1 MAEIAS
7 QGRVGEQGGGEAV
20 VFDTSQFFQNVYSM
34 QKDLYAR
41 QEQKKKE
48 IDQQNATWN
57 AYLDDMPDV
66 WQSDYEYV
74 NKALNEYN
82 DYIIDLK
89 TQGLDPEALDPTIMK
104 KIKELQNKVAKES
117 SRAKDNEMYSNQS
130 FQLLN
135 GDKANKYNKDYATKW
150 LQDYGD
156 PNKTPEQRAKMRIE
170 SNPFKLNYDINE
182 FVKDTMPEDSLKDN
196 GRVETIFVDKDAH
209 KAVIFENI
217 TQTETGAEIYESLKK
232 PNETPDEFAERMSE
246 LGQKIKPPR
255 TKVQPAPQPR
265 ETKGDK
271 FKGGYGTGNWNDKLS
286 VSSQVN
292 PSFKPGVAA
301 NTLYVT
307 RTGTNDNV
315 PPIQMADAT
324 GQTVNFQP
332 ISYHLRDDGAISV
345 LGEVITGTGQDQVR
359 TQTWMDYDA
368 NKAAF
373 QSQLMGMD
381 LRQEFN
387 ARNGGTTGAAKGSTS
402 GGKTIKRSDIAAKA
416 KASGYSQ
423 AEYEKLLTQKGV
435 KIVD

>member
-20 VFDTSQFFQNVYSM
+20 VFDTSQFFQNVYGM

-41 QEQKKKE
+41 QEKKKQE
-48 IDQQNATWN
+48 IKRQQATWN

-82 DYIIDLK
+82 DYIVDLK

-104 KIKELQNKVAKES
+104 KIKDLQNKVAKET

-130 FQLLN
+130 FQILN
-135 GDKANKYNKDYATKW
+135 NDKTNKYNKDYATQW
-150 LQDYGD
+150 LKDYSD

-170 SNPFKLNYDINE
+170 SNPFKLNYNLIE
-182 FVKDTMPEDSLKDN
+182 FID
-196 GRVETIFVDKDAH
+196 ETIPEETVIDKGREKITSRNKEAH
-209 KAVIFENI
+209 RSLVLDYI
-217 TQTETGAEIYESLKK
+217 TSDEMGRDMYESLKK
-232 PNETPDEFAERMSE
+232 PNETELDFSERISQE
-246 LGQKIKPPR
+246 GQKRYPPKQDR
-255 TKVQPAPQPR
+255 QPAPAV
-265 ETKGDK
+265 DVA
-271 FKGGYGTGNWNDKLS
+271 KGGYGTGNWNDKLS
-286 VSSQVN
+286 VSSQVVPN
-292 PSFKPGVAA
+292 FKSGVSA

-315 PPIQMADAT
+315 PPIEVTNAV

-332 ISYHLRDDGAISV
+332 VSYHLRDDGAISV
-345 LGEVITGTGQDQVR
+345 LGEEIVYDEYGDQTR
-359 TQTWMDYDA
+359 TQTWLDYDA

-387 ARNGGTTGAAKGSTS
+387 ARNSGKTRSST

-416 KASGYSQ
+416 KASGYSKD
-423 AEYEKLLTQKGV
+423 EYEKLLIQNGV

>member
-7 QGRVGEQGGGEAV
+7 QGRVGEGGGGEAV
-20 VFDTSQFFQNVYSM
+20 VFDTSQFFQNVYGM

-48 IDQQNATWN
+48 IDRQNATWN

-117 SRAKDNEMYSNQS
+117 SRAKDNETYSNQS

-135 GDKANKYNKDYATKW
+135 NDKTNKYNKEYASQW
-150 LQDYGD
+150 LKDYGD

-182 FVKDTMPEDSLKDN
+182 FVKETMPEDSLKDN

-232 PNETPDEFAERMSE
+232 TNETPDQFAERIAA
-246 LGQKIKPPR
+246 LGQKLKPPR
-255 TKVQPAPQPR
+255 TKVQPTPVGN
-265 ETKGDK
+265 KGDK
-271 FKGGYGTGNWNDKLS
+271 DKNASGYGTGNWNDKLS

-292 PSFKPGVAA
+292 NNFKPGVAA

-315 PPIQMADAT
+315 PPIQMADAS
-324 GQTVNFQP
+324 GKTVNFQP

-345 LGEVITGTGQDQVR
+345 LGEVISVDALDNQTR
-359 TQTWMDYDA
+359 TQTWMDYDT

-387 ARNGGTTGAAKGSTS
+387 ARNNATS
-402 GGKTIKRSDIAAKA
+402 GTSTGTSKKETAQERAKRIAN
-416 KASGYSQ
+416 G
-423 AEYEKLLTQKGV
+423 G
-435 KIVD
+435 